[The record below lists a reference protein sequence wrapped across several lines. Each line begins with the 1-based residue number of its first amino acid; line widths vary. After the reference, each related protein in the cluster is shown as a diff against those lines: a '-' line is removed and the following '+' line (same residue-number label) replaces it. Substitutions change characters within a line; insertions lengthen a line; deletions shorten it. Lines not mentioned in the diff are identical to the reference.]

1 MTAIAGCA
9 DMNLEQA
16 VSILRANLKIGGH
29 DAWEG
34 HYYYVDGI
42 EAAANALI
50 AAIQS
55 HDVAQPKPNP
65 LAALIKA
72 KMSEPAFQKLAE
84 AWPLRELR
92 YLPVIKMSPCAV
104 SDWYVLL
111 PSGKQIILGGA
122 DWDASIVPSTEGK

>member
-9 DMNLEQA
+9 DMNKEQA
-16 VSILRANLKIGGH
+16 ISILRSNLKIGGH

-42 EAAANALI
+42 EAAASALLAAIQPHDPAQTKPDTLAELI
-50 AAIQS
+50 AA
-55 HDVAQPKPNP
+55 
-65 LAALIKA
+65 KA
-72 KMSEPAFQKLAE
+72 SETAFAE
-84 AWPLRELR
+84 IAKAWPLREVR
-92 YLPVIKMSPCAV
+92 FLPVIKMSPCAV

-122 DWDASIVPSTEGK
+122 DWDASTVPSTEGK